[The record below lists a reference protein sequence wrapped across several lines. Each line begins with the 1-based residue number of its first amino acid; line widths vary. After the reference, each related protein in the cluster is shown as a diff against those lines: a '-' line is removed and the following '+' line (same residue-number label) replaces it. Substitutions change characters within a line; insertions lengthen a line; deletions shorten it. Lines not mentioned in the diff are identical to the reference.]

1 MSAPLS
7 FDEYCKLASR
17 TASVPE
23 LLHGDIGVTNAIV
36 GALVAA
42 GGLADLLKKQL
53 YYGRTITADQY
64 RSAVED
70 VRIQLELLEQSLDV
84 SLVYNNPLPYNVR
97 ILHGTLGRI
106 SEDGEMLDALLEVAH
121 DDQATLDLTNLI
133 EEAGDGLW
141 YTAEQISGVQA
152 LTGADA
158 HDIAARNIAKLKIR
172 YSDRFDGD
180 SSIERDLEAERRAV
194 EGAT

>member
-1 MSAPLS
+1 MSAPLG

-53 YYGRTITADQY
+53 YYGRAITADQY

>member
-1 MSAPLS
+1 VSAPLGY
-7 FDEYCKLASR
+7 DEYCKLASR

-53 YYGRTITADQY
+53 YYGRAITADQY